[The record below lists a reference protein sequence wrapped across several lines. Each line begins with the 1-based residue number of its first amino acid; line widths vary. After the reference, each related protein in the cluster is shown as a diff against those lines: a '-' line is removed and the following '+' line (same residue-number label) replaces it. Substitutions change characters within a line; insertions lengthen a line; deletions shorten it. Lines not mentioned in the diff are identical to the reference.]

1 MNKLANEAVP
11 AAKLDSQG
19 VPQELGNFASE
30 VIFVLVCSAGQLLF
44 AWFLGDINVI
54 QVQLKEVLGI
64 ENTQL
69 PWLMGAF
76 SIANGLSVMLAGSI
90 TDRKSKLIRLTLY
103 NPLADYLLQSF
114 HLSF

>member
-1 MNKLANEAVP
+1 MNELANEAIP
-11 AAKLDSQG
+11 PPKQDSQG
-19 VPQELGNFASE
+19 VPPELGNFTSE

-54 QVQLKEVLGI
+54 QVQLKVALGI

-76 SIANGLSVMLAGSI
+76 SIANGLSVMLAGSV
-90 TDRKSKLIRLTLY
+90 TDRKPYRDNGLRSTR
-103 NPLADYLLQSF
+103 SC
-114 HLSF
+114 